1 MPNWR
6 GEDSCVVLLFLYMS
20 SCSWKPLN
28 HFFMPNGTR
37 VKNNTISLC
46 FVYKNSVADPGCFSR
61 IPDSNFTISD
71 SGSKRY
77 RIPDPEPRK
86 KFKYF

>member
-37 VKNNTISLC
+37 VKNNKCEQVAVANSSTRSVFNARLVKIIVSLPY
-46 FVYKNSVADPGCFSR
+46 FVTVSR
-61 IPDSNFTISD
+61 K
-71 SGSKRY
+71 SGDVLLA
-77 RIPDPEPRK
+77 RIKLTHP
-86 KFKYF
+86 